1 MIVSFSSAAARGA
14 LAGVAL
20 ATAAYLCYFS
30 VRTARATYYIDKET
44 LQGYER
50 ATQLEPGNAR
60 NWYLLGRYLQYS
72 FEDANPQRAISSYKK
87 SLEIDPR
94 ATSTW
99 LELAATYESEGDDV
113 AARNAF
119 LNAKKTYP
127 ISAEVSWRYGNFLLR
142 QGELQP
148 AFAEIRRSVEADPGR
163 APEAFSRCL
172 RVEPDANV
180 ILDQVI
186 PPKSEIYIRVMEDLA
201 QDRQIDNA
209 LKVWTRIV
217 AMHPKIGLH
226 DAFQIVMELR
236 GQGRTGEAH
245 KIWEQAVEL
254 AGLADLAGPR
264 NSMVW
269 DGGFESDV
277 TGEAYAWR
285 FARASRSAQMNFD
298 KQEKH
303 SGKRSLRV
311 SFDGSSDIAFL
322 DVCQV
327 VPAEAGTAYELS
339 AWMKSKDLTTDEG
352 VRIDLRPGIPGVGG
366 ATTGDIRGTQPWT
379 RVATEWPGA
388 KENQEV
394 QICLR
399 RDASDQED
407 NKIRGTA
414 WIDDVALTPIPSIPK
429 SGTKK

>member
-1 MIVSFSSAAARGA
+1 MIVSLSSAAARGA
-14 LAGVAL
+14 LVGVAL
-20 ATAAYLCYFS
+20 AIAVYLSYFS
-30 VRTARATYYIDKET
+30 VQNARATYYSETET
-44 LQGYER
+44 LQGFER
-50 ATQLEPGNAR
+50 ATQIEPDDAR

-72 FEDANPQRAISSYKK
+72 FEEANPQRAISSYKK

-94 ATSTW
+94 GTSTW
-99 LELAATYESEGDDV
+99 LELAATYESESNDV

-119 LNAKKTYP
+119 INAKKTYP
-127 ISAEVSWRYGNFLLR
+127 LSAEVSWRYGNFLLR
-142 QGELQP
+142 QGELEP

-163 APEAFSRCL
+163 AAAAVSRCL

-180 ILDQVI
+180 ILDQVL
-186 PPKSEIYIRVMEDLA
+186 PARSDIYIAVMEDLA

-217 AMHPKIGLH
+217 AMHRKIPLH

-236 GQGRTGEAH
+236 GTGRASEAH

-254 AGLADLAGPR
+254 AGLAQLEGPR

-277 TGEAYAWR
+277 IGEAYAWR
-285 FARASRSAQMNFD
+285 FAKTSRSAQIGFD
-298 KQEKH
+298 TQEEY

-311 SFDGSSDIAFL
+311 SFDGSADVAFY
-322 DVCQV
+322 DVCQT

-339 AWMKSKDLTTDEG
+339 GWMKSKDLTTDQG
-352 VRIDLRPGIPGVGG
+352 VRIELRPGIPGLTG
-366 ATTGDIRGTQPWT
+366 AITTDVRGTQPWT
-379 RVATEWPGA
+379 RFAAVWPGA
-388 KENQEV
+388 KENQET

-414 WIDDVALTPIPSIPK
+414 WVDDVALTPIPK
-429 SGTKK
+429 SGVKQ

>member
-1 MIVSFSSAAARGA
+1 MIVSLSSAAARGA
-14 LAGVAL
+14 LVGVAL
-20 ATAAYLCYFS
+20 AIAVYLSYFS
-30 VRTARATYYIDKET
+30 VQNARATYYSETET
-44 LQGYER
+44 LQGFER
-50 ATQLEPGNAR
+50 ATQIEPDDAR

-72 FEDANPQRAISSYKK
+72 FEEANPQRAISSYRK

-94 ATSTW
+94 GTSTW
-99 LELAATYESEGDDV
+99 LELAATYESESNDV

-119 LNAKKTYP
+119 INAKKTYP
-127 ISAEVSWRYGNFLLR
+127 LSAEVSWRYGNFLLR
-142 QGELQP
+142 QGELEP

-163 APEAFSRCL
+163 AAAAVSRCL

-180 ILDQVI
+180 ILDQVL
-186 PPKSEIYIRVMEDLA
+186 PARSDIYIAVMEDLA

-217 AMHPKIGLH
+217 AMHPKIRLH
-226 DAFQIVMELR
+226 DAFQVVMELR
-236 GQGRTGEAH
+236 GTGRASEAH

-254 AGLADLAGPR
+254 AGLAQLEGPR

-277 TGEAYAWR
+277 IGEAYAWR
-285 FARASRSAQMNFD
+285 FAKTSRSAQIDFD
-298 KQEKH
+298 TQEEY

-311 SFDGSSDIAFL
+311 SFDGSADVAFY
-322 DVCQV
+322 DVCQT

-339 AWMKSKDLTTDEG
+339 GWMKSKDLTTDQG
-352 VRIDLRPGIPGVGG
+352 VRIELRPGIPGLTG
-366 ATTGDIRGTQPWT
+366 AITTDVRGTQPWT
-379 RVATEWPGA
+379 RFAAVWPGA
-388 KENQEV
+388 KENQET

-414 WIDDVALTPIPSIPK
+414 WVDDVALTPIPK
-429 SGTKK
+429 SGVKQ

>member
-1 MIVSFSSAAARGA
+1 MIVSLSSAAARGA
-14 LAGVAL
+14 LVGVAL
-20 ATAAYLCYFS
+20 AIAAYLSYFS
-30 VRTARATYYIDKET
+30 VQTARATYYTETET
-44 LQGYER
+44 LHGFER
-50 ATQLEPGNAR
+50 ATQIEPGNAR

-72 FEDANPQRAISSYKK
+72 FEDANPQRAISSYIK

-99 LELAATYESEGDDV
+99 LELAATYESEGNDD
-113 AARNAF
+113 AARKAF
-119 LNAKKTYP
+119 ISAKQTYP
-127 ISAEVSWRYGNFLLR
+127 LSAEVSWRYGNFLLR
-142 QGELQP
+142 QGELEP

-163 APEAFSRCL
+163 AAEAVSRCL

-180 ILDQVI
+180 ILDRVL
-186 PPKSEIYIRVMEDLA
+186 PVKSDVYIAVMEDLA
-201 QDRQIDNA
+201 QDRQIENA

-217 AMHPKIGLH
+217 AMHPRIPLH

-236 GQGRTGEAH
+236 GTGQASEAH
-245 KIWEQAVEL
+245 KVWEQAVEL
-254 AGLADLAGPR
+254 AGLSELEGPK

-285 FARASRSAQMNFD
+285 FARTSRSAQIGFD
-298 KQEKH
+298 TQEKY

-311 SFDGSSDIAFL
+311 SFDGSSDVAFY
-322 DVCQV
+322 DVCQT
-327 VPAEAGTAYELS
+327 VPTEAGTAYELS
-339 AWMKSKDLTTDEG
+339 GWMKSKDLTTDQG
-352 VRIDLRPGIPGVGG
+352 VRIELRPGIAGQTG
-366 ATTGDIRGTQPWT
+366 ATTADVRGTQLWT
-379 RVATEWPGA
+379 RFAAVWPGA
-388 KENQEV
+388 KENQET

-414 WIDDVALTPIPSIPK
+414 WVDDVALTPIPK
-429 SGTKK
+429 SGAQQ